1 MPREQ
6 GPDSN
11 PRKESEGCGKVSG
24 RGLGLSQGQ
33 CGEATGPLPD
43 LSAGP
48 LPVFEAPSTAPP
60 PRLPSPSS
68 RGEADELAAR
78 GADGDAST
86 TSAAW
91 GRQRVG
97 RGAAEAGRVSSAGRW
112 QGPGVATLIRC
123 FPGEP
128 GLPEP
133 WRAVPGRVGGGP
145 PLPSASLGPAYL
157 GAGQQPQSTG
167 RSWTQSR
174 RAGAGPR
181 GADRPRLGCWLGGGY
196 LGTGGWGEGSDGEGP
211 RGRVAHRLS

>member
-1 MPREQ
+1 MWE
-6 GPDSN
+6 
-11 PRKESEGCGKVSG
+11 G
-24 RGLGLSQGQ
+24 RGGASAYHRGSV
-33 CGEATGPLPD
+33 GRDSVDHPLIC
-43 LSAGP
+43 LQGP
-48 LPVFEAPSTAPP
+48 LPVFEAPRTPP

-97 RGAAEAGRVSSAGRW
+97 RGAAEAGRVSSAGCW

-133 WRAVPGRVGGGP
+133 WRAVLGRVGGGARS
-145 PLPSASLGPAYL
+145 PLSLTGSCVPGGRAAASVHGLELDTEQARWCRPSGRGPAQ
-157 GAGQQPQSTG
+157 AGLL
-167 RSWTQSR
+167 
-174 RAGAGPR
+174 AGWEVPG
-181 GADRPRLGCWLGGGY
+181 D
-196 LGTGGWGEGSDGEGP
+196 GGWGEGSDGEGP
-211 RGRVAHRLS
+211 RGRVAHRPS